1 VALRLG
7 WSSRPG
13 CRPGRQGL
21 GIGYALMQVCL
32 DRARAAGAAVLCLHT
47 AEFMTT
53 AAAMYQAMGFRRV
66 PSPGD
71 PIVRGAPPARGGQFA
86 QVATGRPPAHC
97 LLQSRA

>member
-7 WSSRPG
+7 WPARPG

-21 GIGYALMQVCL
+21 GIGHALMQVCL

-47 AEFMTT
+47 AECRTT

-66 PSPGD
+66 PSFDFDAARHLRLHGAQ
-71 PIVRGAPPARGGQFA
+71 PIRI
-86 QVATGRPPAHC
+86 VAYRLDLPNAS
-97 LLQSRA
+97 L